1 MKFKKIENITEA
13 IDVGVVYLIYDYW
26 DDYGY
31 CTRFNAYYKRNSKD
45 KLEKIGLLKIGCE
58 SLSSKVEES
67 ESKNGYS
74 SYSVENLISTEFFND
89 LSNSF
94 FSLGQ
99 DINYYKKV
107 NDIFGDK
114 NTEYY
119 EALNDLGYDYERFN
133 ELYNNHEPSL
143 INSLM
148 RSLYTANVQQFNRI
162 SKGEAELTKYSFNF
176 KYRNEKINI
185 EVIPNSL
192 PPSNIHILIGRNG
205 VGKTWLLHNM
215 LLKLLKNGN
224 DCELEFEKSQKYDTS
239 DEFSIDAPKNSFA
252 GVVGVSFSVFDDAL
266 SLEIKDSEK
275 ITDKKID
282 DFKKIYKYIGLISKN
297 EKDGKS
303 KTKSV
308 DDLAEE
314 FISFLENIKKNKNK
328 IETYIETCKYLDNDS
343 MFRDNQFIKI
353 LEKYFNE
360 KEIILFDNKRGNEY
374 SSIVDNTLVKKFFR
388 RLSSGHMIIILSLT
402 ALVDSVHEKT
412 IVLID
417 EPETHLH
424 PPLLS
429 NYIRTLSFLLL
440 KKNAIAIIATH
451 SPIVIQEVPKSC
463 VNRIT
468 RDGDDIHFEDVI
480 LETFATNTDSLTR
493 EIFGLEVIK
502 TGFYQLLQK
511 ELESNFD
518 ETFQKFEGKVGSLG
532 QILIQSLLS
541 QKRSNDEEN

>member
-1 MKFKKIENITEA
+1 
-13 IDVGVVYLIYDYW
+13 
-26 DDYGY
+26 
-31 CTRFNAYYKRNSKD
+31 
-45 KLEKIGLLKIGCE
+45 
-58 SLSSKVEES
+58 
-67 ESKNGYS
+67 
-74 SYSVENLISTEFFND
+74 
-89 LSNSF
+89 
-94 FSLGQ
+94 
-99 DINYYKKV
+99 
-107 NDIFGDK
+107 
-114 NTEYY
+114 
-119 EALNDLGYDYERFN
+119 
-133 ELYNNHEPSL
+133 
-143 INSLM
+143 
-148 RSLYTANVQQFNRI
+148 
-162 SKGEAELTKYSFNF
+162 
-176 KYRNEKINI
+176 
-185 EVIPNSL
+185 
-192 PPSNIHILIGRNG
+192 
-205 VGKTWLLHNM
+205 M